1 MKWLQVKLPDDMHK
15 NFKRKCFDNDIDMSD
30 EAVYDE
36 IDEDNFNNIIKKEN
50 GSNESDD

>member
-30 EAVYDE
+30 KVRKW
-36 IDEDNFNNIIKKEN
+36 IKKYLDK
-50 GSNESDD
+50 GD